1 MAAQANTVGTQN
13 KGFLQ
18 WARSRKGQQAIII
31 VAFMVIPLA
40 LLFTFTYLP
49 FGTSDCGSGSEF
61 PN

>member
-31 VAFMVIPLA
+31 VAFMVFPLA
-40 LLFTFTYLP
+40 QENLWAGKITPVY
-49 FGTSDCGSGSEF
+49 SAEKIVSAR
-61 PN
+61 